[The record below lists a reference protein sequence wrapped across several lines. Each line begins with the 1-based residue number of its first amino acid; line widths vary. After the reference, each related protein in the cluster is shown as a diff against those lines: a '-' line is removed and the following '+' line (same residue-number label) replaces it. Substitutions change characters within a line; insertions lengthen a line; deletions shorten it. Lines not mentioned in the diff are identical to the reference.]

1 MKIELSD
8 YYKGK
13 GFKSAYLV
21 VNKEPRRIVIL
32 VRNDGSKTSV
42 SYAKYLYTSH
52 YKIDIK
58 EGYEID
64 HINNDRMDDRLE
76 NYQVLSK
83 SINASKGHREERRVE
98 MTCPICGKK
107 FQFLKRNLSTHPNPC
122 CSRRCGGIKSREK
135 FKKKKL
141 NKEIAFERYQRKN
154 VMFCIA

>member
-8 YYKGK
+8 YYKEK

-52 YKIDIK
+52 YKIDIE

-76 NYQVLSK
+76 IIKFYQ
-83 SINASKGHREERRVE
+83 
-98 MTCPICGKK
+98 
-107 FQFLKRNLSTHPNPC
+107 NLSMQAK
-122 CSRRCGGIKSREK
+122 GIGKRGELK
-135 FKKKKL
+135 
-141 NKEIAFERYQRKN
+141 
-154 VMFCIA
+154 

>member
-8 YYKGK
+8 YYKEK

-52 YKIDIK
+52 YKIDIE

-122 CSRRCGGIKSREK
+122 CSRKCGGIKSRKK
-135 FKKKKL
+135 FKKKI
-141 NKEIAFERYQRKN
+141 E
-154 VMFCIA
+154 

>member
-21 VNKEPRRIVIL
+21 VNKEPRRTVIL

-52 YKIDIK
+52 YKIDIE

-83 SINASKGHREERRVE
+83 SINASKGHKKESIVE

-107 FQFLKRNLSTHPNPC
+107 FQFLKRNLSTHLNPC

-141 NKEIAFERYQRKN
+141 NKEIALRDTREKMLCF
-154 VMFCIA
+154 I

>member
-8 YYKGK
+8 YYKEK

-21 VNKEPRRIVIL
+21 VNKEPSRIVIL

-52 YKIDIK
+52 YKIDIE

-64 HINNDRMDDRLE
+64 HINNDRIE

-83 SINASKGHREERRVE
+83 SINASKGHREERRE
-98 MTCPICGKK
+98 
-107 FQFLKRNLSTHPNPC
+107 LK
-122 CSRRCGGIKSREK
+122 
-135 FKKKKL
+135 
-141 NKEIAFERYQRKN
+141 
-154 VMFCIA
+154 